1 MPDGLRRFPD
11 LHLSPMI
18 LCMDDLTPSETQ
30 EAPGEYRVLARKY
43 RPQTLDDLK
52 GQDAL
57 VRTLRNALASG
68 RLAHAFVLTGVRGV
82 GKTTTARIIA
92 KGLNCIGPDGT
103 GGPTVTPCG
112 VCDPCRSITEDRH
125 VDVMEMDAAS
135 RTGVDDI
142 REIIDGVRY
151 KPISARYKV
160 YIIDEVHMLSRNA
173 FNALLKTL
181 EEPPEHVKFI
191 FATTEIRK
199 VPITVLSRCQRFD
212 LRRFDV
218 SELMELFGTIC
229 GKEGVEADEEALALI
244 SRAADG
250 SARDGLSILDQA
262 MALSD
267 GRITAAQVQDM
278 LGLADRARVFDLFE
292 KVMGGKVAEA
302 LGDVRSMYA
311 SGADPVVMLQD
322 LLDLTHLI
330 TRLKTAR
337 DSALEGASELERTRG
352 VSFAD
357 QLTLP
362 VLARTWQMLLKGLG
376 EVQGAPSTLAALE
389 MVLIRLAYTADLPP
403 PGDLV
408 KAIKAGKPDA
418 APGRQPAA
426 AQNQTASQTERA
438 PAPVAM
444 TAKPVAAPPSAP
456 PSAPPP
462 ASEEPAAP
470 AIPETFEAVV
480 ALFEEHR
487 EALLHA
493 QLSRSVRPISAEAG
507 RLEIV
512 LDPGAP
518 DSLPGQVASLLKQWT
533 GIPWT
538 VEANDA
544 VPGDEDIHT
553 LAERKANAEAAKR
566 KSISEHPVVAAV
578 LEAFPESTIEAIRP
592 LVREIPEDAAPEAA
606 PYSDEDSQANEA

>member
-1 MPDGLRRFPD
+1 
-11 LHLSPMI
+11 
-18 LCMDDLTPSETQ
+18 
-30 EAPGEYRVLARKY
+30 
-43 RPQTLDDLK
+43 
-52 GQDAL
+52 
-57 VRTLRNALASG
+57 
-68 RLAHAFVLTGVRGV
+68 
-82 GKTTTARIIA
+82 
-92 KGLNCIGPDGT
+92 
-103 GGPTVTPCG
+103 
-112 VCDPCRSITEDRH
+112 
-125 VDVMEMDAAS
+125 
-135 RTGVDDI
+135 
-142 REIIDGVRY
+142 
-151 KPISARYKV
+151 
-160 YIIDEVHMLSRNA
+160 
-173 FNALLKTL
+173 
-181 EEPPEHVKFI
+181 
-191 FATTEIRK
+191 
-199 VPITVLSRCQRFD
+199 
-212 LRRFDV
+212 
-218 SELMELFGTIC
+218 
-229 GKEGVEADEEALALI
+229 
-244 SRAADG
+244 
-250 SARDGLSILDQA
+250 

-278 LGLADRARVFDLFE
+278 LGLADRALVFDLFE
-292 KVMGGKVAEA
+292 KVMGGKTAEA

-352 VSFAD
+352 VAFAD
-357 QLTLP
+357 TLTLP
-362 VLARTWQMLLKGLG
+362 ILARAWQMLMKGLG

-426 AQNQTASQTERA
+426 AQDQTATQTERA
-438 PAPVAM
+438 PEPVAMAPAPVA
-444 TAKPVAAPPSAP
+444 ARPASSAPAAPEP
-456 PSAPPP
+456 
-462 ASEEPAAP
+462 PAAP

-480 ALFEEHR
+480 ALFETHR

-493 QLSRSVRPISAEAG
+493 QLSRSVRPVSAEAG

-518 DSLPGQVASLLKQWT
+518 DTLPGQVAARLKQWT

-538 VEANDA
+538 VEASDA

-553 LAERKANAEAAKR
+553 LAERKENAEAAKR
-566 KSISEHPVVAAV
+566 KSVSEHPVVAAV

-592 LVREIPEDAAPEAA
+592 LVREIPEEAASEAA

>member
-1 MPDGLRRFPD
+1 
-11 LHLSPMI
+11 
-18 LCMDDLTPSETQ
+18 MDDLTPPATA

-92 KGLNCIGPDGT
+92 KGLNCIGPDGS

-112 VCDPCRSITEDRH
+112 VCEPCRAITEDRH

-151 KPISARYKV
+151 KPVSARYKV

-267 GRITAAQVQDM
+267 GRIAAVQVQEM
-278 LGLADRARVFDLFE
+278 LGLADRALIFDLFE
-292 KVMGGKVAEA
+292 KVMGGKTADA
-302 LGDVRSMYA
+302 LADVRSMYA

-337 DSALEGASELERTRG
+337 ESALEGASELERTRG
-352 VSFAD
+352 VEFAD
-357 QLTLP
+357 KLSLP
-362 VLARTWQMLLKGLG
+362 VLARTWQMLMKGLG
-376 EVQGAPSTLAALE
+376 EVQNAPSTLAALE

-403 PGDLV
+403 PGELV
-408 KAIKAGKPDA
+408 KAIKSGKPDA
-418 APGRQPAA
+418 APSRQPAA
-426 AQNQTASQTERA
+426 AENR
-438 PAPVAM
+438 VADPRPE
-444 TAKPVAAPPSAP
+444 PVAAMPAP
-456 PSAPPP
+456 RAEPEAPPP
-462 ASEEPAAP
+462 APPPPEEPAAP
-470 AIPETFEAVV
+470 QIPESFEGVV
-480 ALFEEHR
+480 ALFEEKR

-493 QLSRSVRPISAEAG
+493 LLSRSVRPVSAGAG
-507 RLEIV
+507 HLELI

-518 DSLPGQVASLLKQWT
+518 ETLAGQVAAKLKEWT
-533 GIPWT
+533 GIHWI
-538 VEANDA
+538 VEASDA
-544 VPGDEDIHT
+544 VPGDEEIHT

-566 KSISEHPVVAAV
+566 KSVAEHPVVAAV

-592 LVREIPEDAAPEAA
+592 LVRETEDAAPEAA
-606 PYSDEDSQANEA
+606 AYPDEDSQANEA

>member
-1 MPDGLRRFPD
+1 
-11 LHLSPMI
+11 MI
-18 LCMDDLTPSETQ
+18 ARMDDLTPPETQ
-30 EAPGEYRVLARKY
+30 SGAAEAPGEYRVLARKY

-92 KGLNCIGPDGT
+92 KGLNCIGPDGS

-112 VCDPCRSITEDRH
+112 QCEPCRAITEDRH

-151 KPISARYKV
+151 KPVSARYKV

-267 GRITAAQVQDM
+267 GRIAAEQVQEM
-278 LGLADRARVFDLFE
+278 LGLADRALIFDLFE
-292 KVMGGKVAEA
+292 KVMGGKTADA

-337 DSALEGASELERTRG
+337 ESALEGASELERTRG
-352 VSFAD
+352 VEFAEK
-357 QLTLP
+357 LSLP
-362 VLARTWQMLLKGLG
+362 VLARTWQMLMKGLG
-376 EVQGAPSTLAALE
+376 EVQNAPSTLAALE

-403 PGDLV
+403 PGELV
-408 KAIKAGKPDA
+408 KAIKSGKPDA
-418 APGRQPAA
+418 APTRQPAA
-426 AQNQTASQTERA
+426 AETRVADPRPEPVATMPPPESRSAPETAQ
-438 PAPVAM
+438 PAP
-444 TAKPVAAPPSAP
+444 
-456 PSAPPP
+456 P
-462 ASEEPAAP
+462 AEPAAP
-470 AIPETFEAVV
+470 TEPVVPETFEAIV

-493 QLSRSVRPISAEAG
+493 QLSRSVRPATARAG
-507 RLEIV
+507 YLELI

-518 DSLPGQVASLLKQWT
+518 ENLPGQVASKLKDWT
-533 GIPWT
+533 GIPWQ
-538 VEANDA
+538 VEASDA
-544 VPGDEDIHT
+544 APGDEEIAT

-566 KSISEHPVVAAV
+566 KSVSEHPVVAAV

-592 LVREIPEDAAPEAA
+592 LVRELEEAAPEAA
-606 PYSDEDSQANEA
+606 AYRDDDSQANEA